1 MVGVA
6 SKLEMLNTK
15 QEVIKQEKL
24 LYLTR
29 RKCIE
34 TVTMHIFGMG
44 RDPDEAYSS
53 APV

>member
-6 SKLEMLNTK
+6 SKLEMLKTT

-24 LYLTR
+24 LYLTM

-34 TVTMHIFGMG
+34 LVTKRIFGMG

-53 APV
+53 VPA